1 MYARHLLALLLAST
15 VCTAALAQDGV
26 FHILRGDK
34 VLGNIDVLRVT
45 KGDRVA
51 YSMISYTSFNL
62 VWDQEVRTVAR
73 TSYVGG
79 RVAECLTTVHVN
91 EDLRDSSALRTI
103 AGRGLYVVHPR
114 TVYSAAL
121 PDNPWTTARMYYEEP
136 VGQDSVFV
144 ESELIEC
151 PVVRIAPGEYI
162 LKLPRKENNHY
173 IYRNGLL
180 HEIRVDRGWL
190 SLVFRRAG

>member
-1 MYARHLLALLLAST
+1 MIFARTLIAFVLCGG
-15 VCTAALAQDGV
+15 VCIVNAQDGV

-45 KGDRVA
+45 TGDRTA
-51 YSMISYTSFNL
+51 YSMISYSSFNL

-73 TSYVGG
+73 TSYVKG

-91 EDLRDSSALRTI
+91 EDLRDSSVLRTI
-103 AGRGLYVVHPR
+103 GGRGLYVVHPS

-121 PDNPWTTARMYYEEP
+121 PENTWTTARMYYEEP

-144 ESELIEC
+144 ESELFEC
-151 PVVRIAPGEYI
+151 PVERIAEGEYL
-162 LKLPRKENNHY
+162 LKLPRKEVNHY

-180 HEIRVDRGWL
+180 QEIRVDRGWL
-190 SLVFRRAG
+190 TLVFRRAG